1 MFSSRRR
8 PSEAEP
14 AVKVEAQHDLDSLEG
29 ETELVRA
36 KEKTTAPRNQR
47 PVDIETTGKQEEKQG
62 WV

>member
-1 MFSSRRR
+1 
-8 PSEAEP
+8 
-14 AVKVEAQHDLDSLEG
+14 VEAQHDLDSLEG